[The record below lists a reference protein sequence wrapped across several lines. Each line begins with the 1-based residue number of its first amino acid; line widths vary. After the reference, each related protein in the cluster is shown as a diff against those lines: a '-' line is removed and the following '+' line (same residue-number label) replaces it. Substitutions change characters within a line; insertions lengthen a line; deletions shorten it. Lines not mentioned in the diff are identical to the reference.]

1 MCTDIFLF
9 FLNHIYLVCIYAHT
23 HHAHAEV
30 TGQIVGLGSLLLP
43 CGSQGT
49 NSGHQTSSTPKIFS
63 GVEKSVSHDI
73 IGMLTLECSG
83 LGGDVHVSIP
93 LGLSG
98 L

>member
-1 MCTDIFLF
+1 MVLVPWLYTD
-9 FLNHIYLVCIYAHT
+9 
-23 HHAHAEV
+23 
-30 TGQIVGLGSLLLP
+30 LLP
-43 CGSQGT
+43 YGSSES

-73 IGMLTLECSG
+73 RGMLTLECSG